1 MMSNFKD
8 PPSPVGLPYSGAFV
22 QEGGCYC
29 MNRNNF
35 WDLWLLP
42 LMQVLNQGS
51 AVVPTT
57 PPLAYDASHA
67 DHPWATSVAFTVG
80 GNPDHTKSSDS
91 YFAFTPDAYDQT
103 TWTWTG
109 DTLEKS
115 NSITNSDDNW
125 EKVDQTCMPNLYFS
139 TCVYRM
145 KSRLTYS
152 DAS

>member
-1 MMSNFKD
+1 
-8 PPSPVGLPYSGAFV
+8 
-22 QEGGCYC
+22 
-29 MNRNNF
+29 MNRDNF

-51 AVVPTT
+51 EVVPTT
-57 PPLAYDASHA
+57 PPLAYDASNA
-67 DHPWATSVAFTVG
+67 DHPWATYIAFTIG

-91 YFAFTPDAYDQT
+91 YFAFNPDASDQT

-109 DTLEKS
+109 DRLEKS

-139 TCVYRM
+139 TCVYPT
-145 KSRLTYS
+145 KIRLTYS
-152 DAS
+152 DVF